1 MSKLILRYC
10 PLVGC
15 IFAAFC
21 RRFLGSEGSAI
32 IILTLF
38 ILLLILIIV
47 YRIRLSKRKKS
58 LLFLI
63 LFLVF
68 FFCSLFRLHLLEC
81 FNFALPFFLW
91 GVSSGEIIPGS
102 GPSRSSSW
110 AEDPFEIQVLT
121 EPFSETEMEGTS
133 ARSSIPRVAIDEAG
147 PSHQGHEEAEPPQ
160 KVVNNASLESSM
172 RNRIVRLEQ
181 DNSPYL
187 LDKAKGEYWTQIK
200 QQLDHIHSQDEYNRF
215 IEFENRDLQ
224 IRERKQE
231 CLRLFNH
238 VLAKHPPLEGL
249 APYNPQEALNDFLDE
264 HRQEVDKR
272 VHLEVE
278 KGDREHIA
286 FLEKL
291 LSDLKN
297 SGPDA
302 VKRIFYPPSPSNN

>member
-1 MSKLILRYC
+1 MNMNWTRFLSLLTYIC
-10 PLVGC
+10 AVSWQH
-15 IFAAFC
+15 
-21 RRFLGSEGSAI
+21 FLGSEGTAI
-32 IILTLF
+32 TILTLV

-47 YRIRLSKRKKS
+47 YRIRLSQKKNGS
-58 LLFLI
+58 QILLFL
-63 LFLVF
+63 LFF
-68 FFCSLFRLHLLEC
+68 SCSLFRLHLQEC
-81 FNFALPFFLW
+81 LYFALPFILW

-102 GPSRSSSW
+102 DPSRSTSW
-110 AEDPFEIQVLT
+110 REDSFEIEVLM

-133 ARSSIPRVAIDEAG
+133 GS
-147 PSHQGHEEAEPPQ
+147 
-160 KVVNNASLESSM
+160 VVRNESLESSM

-200 QQLDHIHSQDEYNRF
+200 QELDHIHSQDEYNRR

-238 VLAKHPPLEGL
+238 ILAQHPPLEDL

-272 VHLEVE
+272 VHFEVQ

-302 VKRIFYPPSPSNN
+302 VKRIFHPPSPSNN